1 MTLPDRITAALG
13 PNAACSTSY
22 ALVTV
27 DVPREDWVASVVAL
41 RDELGFTYFDF
52 LTAVDEL
59 ESGFDVVLRL
69 WSPAGAEG
77 VLVRT
82 RCPRDDARV
91 PSLVEVF
98 AGASWHERET
108 CEMFDIAF
116 DGHPGL
122 TRLLLPDAFE
132 GHPLRKEFVLAP
144 RVAKPWPGA
153 KEPGESDRDLA
164 AGPPRR
170 KNLPPGVPPP
180 GSWPPR

>member
-1 MTLPDRITAALG
+1 MTLQERLAAALG
-13 PNAACSTSY
+13 PVGTCSTSY
-22 ALVTV
+22 GTVTV
-27 DVPREDWVASVVAL
+27 DVPREEWVTAVTVL
-41 RDELGFTYFDF
+41 RDRLGFGFFDF

-59 ESGFDVVLRL
+59 DHGFDVVLRL
-69 WSPAGAEG
+69 WSPDAAEG

-91 PSLVEVF
+91 PSLAELF
-98 AGASWHERET
+98 GGAAWHERET

-132 GHPLRKEFVLAP
+132 GHPLRKEFLLAP
-144 RVAKPWPGA
+144 RVAKQWPGI
-153 KEPGESDRDLA
+153 KEPGESDRDIA

-180 GSWPPR
+180 GAWPA